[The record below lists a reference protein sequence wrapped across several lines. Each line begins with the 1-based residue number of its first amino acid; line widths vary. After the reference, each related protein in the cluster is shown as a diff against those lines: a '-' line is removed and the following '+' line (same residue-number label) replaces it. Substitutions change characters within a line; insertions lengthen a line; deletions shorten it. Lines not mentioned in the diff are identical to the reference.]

1 MTIKKLIMH
10 NFGVYSSTN
19 VLEFASN
26 KPVVL
31 VGGMNGRGKT
41 TILEAILLSL
51 YGSNSFAYTESK
63 FNTYGQYLKSYVN
76 KTDGTLE
83 TYLEIEFSMDNSNK
97 EVYNVRREWDG
108 KGIRV
113 HERII
118 VKKSGEESTF
128 LTENWPMFVEN
139 ILPSALS
146 SFFFFDG
153 EKIAELAV
161 EETSEQMKESIKAML
176 GITVLDTLQSDVN
189 KIIVRLCKANEENH
203 DLKKLEKLRSTKENA
218 EQVLYDADI
227 NIENQKIELEQL
239 QLELE
244 QLNSEY
250 AVKGGGILEQKN
262 RLISQRA
269 EFIVSVSGCQEQLLD
284 LVAAE
289 LPLALVS
296 DLLVDIEREGK
307 LAHEKKINTIA
318 FERIKEAYGKFSVQS
333 EEINKFIDFMQSETE
348 MDSAEKTYSL
358 SYMNLYQVET
368 LNSNRINQSVKKVR
382 SLMAKRDSYKRKIDE
397 IDNSL
402 SVDIDD
408 DSLKKL
414 FALIKEKE
422 REIIEKKITIDNL
435 QKERTSLHGNLL
447 SAESEFRKFAEKTLA
462 MLENVDA
469 DKRTIK
475 YANMAIEIIKL
486 YRIRLQERKT
496 DILAQTMTECYKR
509 LANKKNLVN
518 QIKMDA
524 DTLDLHYVDGNGEEI
539 AKKRLSAGEK
549 QLMVISL
556 LWALAICSKKKLPV
570 IIDTPL
576 SRLDSAHREALIKTY
591 FPNASE
597 QTIILSTDSE
607 IDERYY
613 SMMKDSV
620 GDEYTL
626 NYCDRTRTTTIK
638 PGYFGWKGDKNDN
651 KADKII

>member
-1 MTIKKLIMH
+1 MIIKKLVMH

-19 VLEFASN
+19 VLKFVSD

-41 TILEAILLSL
+41 TILEAVLLSL

-63 FNTYGQYLKSYVN
+63 YNTYGQYLKSYVN
-76 KTDGTLE
+76 KTDGSLK
-83 TYLEIEFSMDNSNK
+83 TYLEIEFSIDNSDK

-113 HERII
+113 HEKII
-118 VKKSGEESTF
+118 VKKNGEESTF

-176 GITVLDTLQSDVN
+176 GITVLDVLQSDVS
-189 KIIVRLCKANEENH
+189 KIIGRLCKANEENQ
-203 DLKKLEKLRSTKENA
+203 DLKKLEELRSRKDNA
-218 EQVLYDADI
+218 EQVLRNADVD
-227 NIENQKIELEQL
+227 IENHKIELEQL

-244 QLNSEY
+244 KLNSEY

-262 RLISQRA
+262 KLISQRA
-269 EFIVSVSGCQEQLLD
+269 EYIASVSGCQEQLLN

-296 DLLVDIEREGK
+296 DLLIDIEREGK
-307 LAHEKKINTIA
+307 IAHEKKINTIA
-318 FERIKEAYGKFSVQS
+318 FERIKAAYSKFSSQS
-333 EEINKFIDFMQSETE
+333 EEISKFISFMQEETE
-348 MDSAEKTYSL
+348 IDSAEDAYSL
-358 SYMNLYQVET
+358 SDMNLLQVET
-368 LNSNRINQSVKKVR
+368 LNANGIDQSVKKAKT
-382 SLMAKRDSYKRKIDE
+382 LIAKRDLHQEKIDE

-408 DSLKKL
+408 ASLEKI
-414 FALIKEKE
+414 FVLIKEKE
-422 REIIEKKITIDNL
+422 REIIEKQVIIDNL
-435 QKERTSLHGNLL
+435 QKERTSLHGNFI
-447 SAESEFRKFAEKTLA
+447 SAESEFSKFAEKTLA
-462 MLENVDA
+462 LLEAVDD

-486 YRIRLQERKT
+486 YRVRLQERKT
-496 DILAQTMTECYKR
+496 DVLAQTMTECYKR
-509 LANKKNLVN
+509 LANKKNLVK

-524 DTLDLHYVDGNGEEI
+524 DTLDLHYIDGNGEEI
-539 AKKRLSAGEK
+539 VKKRLSAGEK

-591 FPNASE
+591 FPHASE

-620 GDEYTL
+620 GDEFTL
-626 NYCDRTRTTTIK
+626 NYCDKTRTTTIK
-638 PGYFGWKGDKNDN
+638 SGYFGWKGVLE
-651 KADKII
+651 

>member
-1 MTIKKLIMH
+1 MIIKKLIMH

-19 VLEFASN
+19 VLEFVSD

-31 VGGMNGRGKT
+31 IGGMNGRGKT
-41 TILEAILLSL
+41 TILEAVLLSL

-76 KTDGTLE
+76 KTDGSLE
-83 TYLEIEFSMDNSNK
+83 TYLEIEFSMDDRDK

-118 VKKSGEESTF
+118 VKKNGEESAF

-176 GITVLDTLQSDVN
+176 GITVLDVLQSDVS
-189 KIIVRLCKANEENH
+189 KIIGRLCKANEENQ
-203 DLKKLEKLRSTKENA
+203 DLKMLEELRSKKENA
-218 EQVLYDADI
+218 EQVLRDADSD
-227 NIENQKIELEQL
+227 IENQKTELEQL

-244 QLNSEY
+244 KLNTEY
-250 AVKGGGILEQKN
+250 TVKGGGILEQKN
-262 RLISQRA
+262 KLISQRA
-269 EFIVSVSGCQEQLLD
+269 EYIASVSGCQEQLLD

-296 DLLVDIEREGK
+296 DLLIDIEREGK

-318 FERIKEAYGKFSVQS
+318 FERIKAAYSKFSSQS
-333 EEINKFIDFMQSETE
+333 EEISKFISFMQAETE
-348 MDSAEKTYSL
+348 MDSAEETYSL
-358 SYMNLYQVET
+358 SDMNLYQVET
-368 LNSNRINQSVKKVR
+368 LNSNGIDQSVEKAR
-382 SLMAKRDSYKRKIDE
+382 SLIAKRDSHQGKIDE

-408 DSLKKL
+408 DSLEKL

-422 REIIEKKITIDNL
+422 REIIEKQITIDNL
-435 QKERTSLHGNLL
+435 QKERTSLHGNFL
-447 SAESEFRKFAEKTLA
+447 SAESEFSKFAEKTLA
-462 MLENVDA
+462 MLETVDE

-496 DILAQTMTECYKR
+496 DVLAQTMTECYKR

-524 DTLDLHYVDGNGEEI
+524 DTLDLHYIDGNGEEI

-626 NYCDRTRTTTIK
+626 NYCDKTRTTTIK
-638 PGYFGWKGDKNDN
+638 PGYFGWKGVLE
-651 KADKII
+651 

>member
-1 MTIKKLIMH
+1 MIIKKLIMH

-19 VLEFASN
+19 VLEFSSN

-31 VGGMNGRGKT
+31 IGGMNGRGKT
-41 TILEAILLSL
+41 TILEAVLLSL

-76 KTDGTLE
+76 KANGTLE
-83 TYLEIEFSMDNSNK
+83 TYLEIEFSMDDSDK

-113 HERII
+113 HEKIS
-118 VKKSGEESTF
+118 VKKNGEESAF

-176 GITVLDTLQSDVN
+176 GITVLDVLQSDVN
-189 KIIVRLCKANEENH
+189 KIIGRLCKANEENQ
-203 DLKKLEKLRSTKENA
+203 DLKMLEELRAKKENA
-218 EQVLYDADI
+218 EQILSDADAD
-227 NIENQKIELEQL
+227 IENQKLELEQL
-239 QLELE
+239 QQELE

-269 EFIVSVSGCQEQLLD
+269 EYIASVSGCQEQLLD

-296 DLLVDIEREGK
+296 DLLIDIEREGK
-307 LAHEKKINTIA
+307 IAHEKKINTIA
-318 FERIKEAYGKFSVQS
+318 FERIKEAYGKFSFQS
-333 EEINKFIDFMQSETE
+333 EEISKFISFMQAETE
-348 MDSAEKTYSL
+348 LDNAEETYSL
-358 SYMNLYQVET
+358 SDMNLYQVET
-368 LNSNRINQSVKKVR
+368 LNTYGISQSVEKAS
-382 SLMAKRDSYKRKIDE
+382 SLIEKRDTNQRKIDE

-408 DSLKKL
+408 KALEKL
-414 FALIKEKE
+414 FASIKEKE
-422 REIIEKKITIDNL
+422 REIIEKQIVIENL
-435 QKERTSLHGNLL
+435 QRDRTSLHGNFL
-447 SAESEFRKFAEKTLA
+447 SAESEFSKFAEKTLA
-462 MLENVDA
+462 TLETVDT

-496 DILAQTMTECYKR
+496 DVLAQTMTECYKR

-524 DTLDLHYVDGNGEEI
+524 DTLDLHYIDGNGEEI

-626 NYCDRTRTTTIK
+626 NYCDKTRTTTIQL
-638 PGYFGWKGDKNDN
+638 GYFGWKGVLE
-651 KADKII
+651 

>member
-1 MTIKKLIMH
+1 MIIKKLIMH

-19 VLEFASN
+19 VLEFSSN
-26 KPVVL
+26 KPVAL
-31 VGGMNGRGKT
+31 IGGMNGRGKT
-41 TILEAILLSL
+41 TILEAVLLSL

-76 KTDGTLE
+76 KANGTLE
-83 TYLEIEFSMDNSNK
+83 TYLEIEFSMDDSDK

-113 HERII
+113 HEKIS
-118 VKKSGEESTF
+118 VKKNGEESAF

-176 GITVLDTLQSDVN
+176 GITVLDVLQSDVN
-189 KIIVRLCKANEENH
+189 KIIGRLCKANEENQ
-203 DLKKLEKLRSTKENA
+203 DLKMLEELRAKKENA
-218 EQVLYDADI
+218 EQILSDADAD
-227 NIENQKIELEQL
+227 IENQKLELEQL
-239 QLELE
+239 QQELE

-269 EFIVSVSGCQEQLLD
+269 EYIASVSGCQEQLLD

-296 DLLVDIEREGK
+296 DLLIDIEREGK
-307 LAHEKKINTIA
+307 IAHEKKINTIA
-318 FERIKEAYGKFSVQS
+318 FERIKEAYGKFSFQS
-333 EEINKFIDFMQSETE
+333 EEISKFISFMQAETE
-348 MDSAEKTYSL
+348 LDNVEETYSL
-358 SYMNLYQVET
+358 SDMNLYQVEM
-368 LNSNRINQSVKKVR
+368 LNTYGISQSVEKAS
-382 SLMAKRDSYKRKIDE
+382 SLIEKRDTNQRKIDE

-408 DSLKKL
+408 KALEKL
-414 FALIKEKE
+414 FASIKEKE
-422 REIIEKKITIDNL
+422 REIIEKQIVIENL
-435 QKERTSLHGNLL
+435 QRDRTSLHGNFL
-447 SAESEFRKFAEKTLA
+447 SAESEFSKFAEKTLA
-462 MLENVDA
+462 TLETVDT

-496 DILAQTMTECYKR
+496 DVLAQTMTECYKR

-524 DTLDLHYVDGNGEEI
+524 DTLDLHYIDGNGEEI

-626 NYCDRTRTTTIK
+626 NYCDKTRTTTIK
-638 PGYFGWKGDKNDN
+638 PGYFGWKGVLE
-651 KADKII
+651 

>member
-1 MTIKKLIMH
+1 MIIKKLIMH

-19 VLEFASN
+19 VLEFVSD

-31 VGGMNGRGKT
+31 IGGMNGRGKT
-41 TILEAILLSL
+41 TILEAVLLSL

-76 KTDGTLE
+76 KTDGSLE
-83 TYLEIEFSMDNSNK
+83 TYLEIEFSMDDRDK

-118 VKKSGEESTF
+118 VKKNGEESAF

-176 GITVLDTLQSDVN
+176 GITVLDVLQSDVS
-189 KIIVRLCKANEENH
+189 KIIGRLCKANEENQ
-203 DLKKLEKLRSTKENA
+203 DLKKLEELRSKKENA
-218 EQVLYDADI
+218 EQVLRDADSD
-227 NIENQKIELEQL
+227 IENQKTELEQL

-244 QLNSEY
+244 KLNTEY
-250 AVKGGGILEQKN
+250 TVKGGGILEQKN
-262 RLISQRA
+262 KLISQRA
-269 EFIVSVSGCQEQLLD
+269 EYIASVSGCQEQLLD

-296 DLLVDIEREGK
+296 DLLIDIEREGK

-318 FERIKEAYGKFSVQS
+318 FERIKAAYSKFSSQS
-333 EEINKFIDFMQSETE
+333 EEISKFISFMQAETE
-348 MDSAEKTYSL
+348 MDSAEETYSL
-358 SYMNLYQVET
+358 SDMNLYQVET
-368 LNSNRINQSVKKVR
+368 LNSNGIDQSVEKAR
-382 SLMAKRDSYKRKIDE
+382 SLIAKRDSHQGKIDE

-408 DSLKKL
+408 DSLEKL
-414 FALIKEKE
+414 FVLIKEKE
-422 REIIEKKITIDNL
+422 REIIEKQITIDNL
-435 QKERTSLHGNLL
+435 QKERTSLHGNFL
-447 SAESEFRKFAEKTLA
+447 SAESEFSKFAEKTLA
-462 MLENVDA
+462 MLETVDE

-496 DILAQTMTECYKR
+496 DVLAQTMTECYKR

-524 DTLDLHYVDGNGEEI
+524 DTLDLHYIDGNGEEI

-626 NYCDRTRTTTIK
+626 NYCDKTRTTTIK
-638 PGYFGWKGDKNDN
+638 PGYFGWKGVLE
-651 KADKII
+651 

>member
-1 MTIKKLIMH
+1 MIIKKLIMH

-19 VLEFASN
+19 VLEFSSN

-31 VGGMNGRGKT
+31 IGGMNGRGKT
-41 TILEAILLSL
+41 TILEAVLLSL

-76 KTDGTLE
+76 KANGTLE
-83 TYLEIEFSMDNSNK
+83 TYLEIEFSMDDSDK

-113 HERII
+113 HEKIS
-118 VKKSGEESTF
+118 VKKNGEESAF

-161 EETSEQMKESIKAML
+161 EETSEQMKESIRAML
-176 GITVLDTLQSDVN
+176 GITVLDVLQSDVN
-189 KIIVRLCKANEENH
+189 KIIGRLCKANEENQ
-203 DLKKLEKLRSTKENA
+203 DLKMLEELRAKKENA
-218 EQVLYDADI
+218 EQILSDADAD
-227 NIENQKIELEQL
+227 IENQKLELEQL
-239 QLELE
+239 QQELE

-269 EFIVSVSGCQEQLLD
+269 EYIASVSGCQEQLLD

-296 DLLVDIEREGK
+296 DLLIDIEREGK
-307 LAHEKKINTIA
+307 IAHEKKINTIA
-318 FERIKEAYGKFSVQS
+318 FERIKEAYGKFSFQS
-333 EEINKFIDFMQSETE
+333 EEISKFISFMQAETE
-348 MDSAEKTYSL
+348 LDNAEETYSL
-358 SYMNLYQVET
+358 SDMNLYQVET
-368 LNSNRINQSVKKVR
+368 LNTYGISQSVEKAS
-382 SLMAKRDSYKRKIDE
+382 SLIEKRDTNQRKIDE

-408 DSLKKL
+408 KALEKL
-414 FALIKEKE
+414 FASIKEKE
-422 REIIEKKITIDNL
+422 REIIEKQIVIENL
-435 QKERTSLHGNLL
+435 QRDRTSLHGNFL
-447 SAESEFRKFAEKTLA
+447 SAESEFSKFAEKTLA
-462 MLENVDA
+462 TLETVDT

-475 YANMAIEIIKL
+475 YANMTIEIIKL

-496 DILAQTMTECYKR
+496 DVLAQTMTECYKR

-524 DTLDLHYVDGNGEEI
+524 DTLDLHYIDGNGEEI

-626 NYCDRTRTTTIK
+626 NYCDKTRTTTIK
-638 PGYFGWKGDKNDN
+638 PGYFGWKGVLE
-651 KADKII
+651 

>member
-1 MTIKKLIMH
+1 MIIKKLVMH

-19 VLEFASN
+19 VLRFASD

-41 TILEAILLSL
+41 TILEAVLLSL

-63 FNTYGQYLKSYVN
+63 YNTYGQYLKSYVN
-76 KTDGTLE
+76 KTDGSLE
-83 TYLEIEFSMDNSNK
+83 TYLEIEFSMDNSDK
-97 EVYNVRREWDG
+97 EIYNVRREWDG

-113 HERII
+113 HEKII
-118 VKKSGEESTF
+118 VKKNGEESTF

-161 EETSEQMKESIKAML
+161 EETGEQMKESIKTML
-176 GITVLDTLQSDVN
+176 GITVLDVLQSDVS
-189 KIIVRLCKANEENH
+189 KIIGRLCKANEKNQG
-203 DLKKLEKLRSTKENA
+203 LKKLEELRSRKDNA
-218 EQVLYDADI
+218 EQVLRNADI
-227 NIENQKIELEQL
+227 DIENHKIELEQL

-244 QLNSEY
+244 KLNSEY
-250 AVKGGGILEQKN
+250 TVKGGGILEQKN
-262 RLISQRA
+262 KLISQRA
-269 EFIVSVSGCQEQLLD
+269 EYIASVSRCQEQLLD

-289 LPLALVS
+289 LPFALVS
-296 DLLVDIEREGK
+296 DLLIDIEREGK
-307 LAHEKKINTIA
+307 IAHEKKINTIA
-318 FERIKEAYGKFSVQS
+318 FERIKAAYSKFSSQS
-333 EEINKFIDFMQSETE
+333 EEISKFISFMQEETE
-348 MDSAEKTYSL
+348 IDSAEDAYNL
-358 SYMNLYQVET
+358 SDMNLFQVET
-368 LNSNRINQSVKKVR
+368 LNATGIDQSIKKAKT
-382 SLMAKRDSYKRKIDE
+382 LIAKRDLHQEKIDE

-402 SVDIDD
+402 SIDIDD
-408 DSLKKL
+408 ASLEKI
-414 FALIKEKE
+414 FVLIKEKE
-422 REIIEKKITIDNL
+422 REIIEKQVTIDNL
-435 QKERTSLHGNLL
+435 QKERTSLHGNFI
-447 SAESEFRKFAEKTLA
+447 SAESEFSKFAEKTLA
-462 MLENVDA
+462 MLETIDD

-486 YRIRLQERKT
+486 YRVRLQERKT
-496 DILAQTMTECYKR
+496 DVLAQTMTECYKK
-509 LANKKNLVN
+509 LANKKNLVK

-524 DTLDLHYVDGNGEEI
+524 DTLDLHYIDGNGEEI
-539 AKKRLSAGEK
+539 VKKRLSAGEK

-620 GDEYTL
+620 GDEFTL
-626 NYCDRTRTTTIK
+626 NYCDKTRTTTIK
-638 PGYFGWKGDKNDN
+638 SGYFGWKGVLE
-651 KADKII
+651 

>member
-1 MTIKKLIMH
+1 MIIKKLIMH

-19 VLEFASN
+19 VLEFVSD

-31 VGGMNGRGKT
+31 IGGMNGRGKT
-41 TILEAILLSL
+41 TILEAVLLSL

-76 KTDGTLE
+76 KTDGSLE
-83 TYLEIEFSMDNSNK
+83 TYLEIEFSMDDRDK

-108 KGIRV
+108 KSIRV

-118 VKKSGEESTF
+118 VKKNGEESAF

-176 GITVLDTLQSDVN
+176 GITVLDVLQSDVS
-189 KIIVRLCKANEENH
+189 KIIGRLCKANEENQ
-203 DLKKLEKLRSTKENA
+203 DLKKLEELRSKKENA
-218 EQVLYDADI
+218 EQVLRDADSD
-227 NIENQKIELEQL
+227 IENQKTELEQL

-244 QLNSEY
+244 KLNTEY
-250 AVKGGGILEQKN
+250 TVKGGGILEQKN
-262 RLISQRA
+262 KLISQRA
-269 EFIVSVSGCQEQLLD
+269 EYIASVSGCQEQLLD

-296 DLLVDIEREGK
+296 DLLIDIEREGK

-318 FERIKEAYGKFSVQS
+318 FERIKAAYSKFSSQS
-333 EEINKFIDFMQSETE
+333 EEISKFISFMQAETE
-348 MDSAEKTYSL
+348 MDSAEETYSL
-358 SYMNLYQVET
+358 SDMNLYQVET
-368 LNSNRINQSVKKVR
+368 LNSNGIDQSVEKAR
-382 SLMAKRDSYKRKIDE
+382 SLIAKRDSHQGKIDE

-408 DSLKKL
+408 DSLEKL

-422 REIIEKKITIDNL
+422 REIIEKQITIDNL
-435 QKERTSLHGNLL
+435 QKERTSLHGNFL
-447 SAESEFRKFAEKTLA
+447 SAESEFSKFAEKTLA
-462 MLENVDA
+462 MLETVDE

-496 DILAQTMTECYKR
+496 DVLAQTMTECYKR

-524 DTLDLHYVDGNGEEI
+524 DTLDLHYIDGNGEEI

-626 NYCDRTRTTTIK
+626 NYCDKTRTTTIK
-638 PGYFGWKGDKNDN
+638 PGYFGWKGVLE
-651 KADKII
+651 

>member
-1 MTIKKLIMH
+1 MIIKKLVMH

-19 VLEFASN
+19 VLKFVSD

-41 TILEAILLSL
+41 TILEAVLLSL

-63 FNTYGQYLKSYVN
+63 YNTYGQYLKSYVN
-76 KTDGTLE
+76 KTDGSLK
-83 TYLEIEFSMDNSNK
+83 TYLEIEFSMDNSDK

-113 HERII
+113 HEKII
-118 VKKSGEESTF
+118 VKKNGEESTF

-176 GITVLDTLQSDVN
+176 GITVLDVLQSDVS
-189 KIIVRLCKANEENH
+189 KIIGRLCKANEENQ
-203 DLKKLEKLRSTKENA
+203 DLKKLEELRSRKDNA
-218 EQVLYDADI
+218 EQVLRNVDVD
-227 NIENQKIELEQL
+227 IENQKIELEQL

-244 QLNSEY
+244 KLNSEY
-250 AVKGGGILEQKN
+250 AIKGGGILEQKN
-262 RLISQRA
+262 KLINQRA
-269 EFIVSVSGCQEQLLD
+269 EYMASVSGCQEQLLD

-296 DLLVDIEREGK
+296 DLLIDIEREGK
-307 LAHEKKINTIA
+307 SAHEKKINIIA
-318 FERIKEAYGKFSVQS
+318 FERIKAAYIKFSSQS
-333 EEINKFIDFMQSETE
+333 EEISKFISFMQEETE
-348 MDSAEKTYSL
+348 IDSEEDAYSL
-358 SYMNLYQVET
+358 SDMNLLQVET
-368 LNSNRINQSVKKVR
+368 LNANGIDQSVKKAKT
-382 SLMAKRDSYKRKIDE
+382 LIAKRDLHQEKIDE

-408 DSLKKL
+408 ASLEKI
-414 FALIKEKE
+414 FVLIKEKE
-422 REIIEKKITIDNL
+422 REIIEKQVTIDNL
-435 QKERTSLHGNLL
+435 QKERTSLHGNFIL
-447 SAESEFRKFAEKTLA
+447 AESEFSKFAEKTLA
-462 MLENVDA
+462 LLEAVDD

-486 YRIRLQERKT
+486 YRVRLQERKT
-496 DILAQTMTECYKR
+496 DVLAQTMTECYKR
-509 LANKKNLVN
+509 LANKKNLVK

-524 DTLDLHYVDGNGEEI
+524 DTLDLHYIDGNGEEI
-539 AKKRLSAGEK
+539 VKKRLSAGEK

-620 GDEYTL
+620 GDEFTL
-626 NYCDRTRTTTIK
+626 NYCDKTRTTTIK
-638 PGYFGWKGDKNDN
+638 SGYFGWKGVLE
-651 KADKII
+651 

>member
-1 MTIKKLIMH
+1 MIIKKLIMH

-19 VLEFASN
+19 VLEFVSN
-26 KPVVL
+26 NPVVL

-41 TILEAILLSL
+41 TILEAVLLSL
-51 YGSNSFAYTESK
+51 YGTNSFAYTESK
-63 FNTYGQYLKSYVN
+63 YNTYGQYLKSYVN
-76 KTDGTLE
+76 KTDGSLE
-83 TYLEIEFSMDNSNK
+83 TYVEIEFSMDDSDK

-118 VKKSGEESTF
+118 VKKNGEESTF

-176 GITVLDTLQSDVN
+176 GITVLDVLQSDVSR
-189 KIIVRLCKANEENH
+189 IIGRLCKANEENQ
-203 DLKKLEKLRSTKENA
+203 DLKKLEELRYKKENA
-218 EQVLYDADI
+218 EQLLHDKDI
-227 NIENQKIELEQL
+227 DIDNKKKELEQL
-239 QLELE
+239 HIELE
-244 QLNSEY
+244 KLNTEY
-250 AVKGGGILEQKN
+250 SVKGGGILEQKN
-262 RLISQRA
+262 KLISQRA
-269 EFIVSVSGCQEQLLD
+269 EYIASVSGCQEQLLD

-296 DLLVDIEREGK
+296 DLLIDIEHEGK
-307 LAHEKKINTIA
+307 RAHEKKINTIA
-318 FERIKEAYGKFSVQS
+318 FERIKAAYSKFASQT
-333 EEINKFIDFMQSETE
+333 EEISKFIAFMQAETE
-348 MDSAEKTYSL
+348 IDNEEETYSL
-358 SYMNLYQVET
+358 SDMNLFQIET
-368 LNSNRINQSVKKVR
+368 LNTNGIVQSVEKGR
-382 SLMAKRDSYKRKIDE
+382 SLINKRDSLQGKIDE

-402 SVDIDD
+402 SVDIDN
-408 DSLKKL
+408 DSLEKL
-414 FALIKEKE
+414 FAFIKEKE
-422 REIIEKKITIDNL
+422 HEIIEKQIMIDNL
-435 QKERTSLHGNLL
+435 QKERTSLHGNFI
-447 SAESEFRKFAEKTLA
+447 SAESEFSKFAEKILA
-462 MLENVDA
+462 MLETVDD

-475 YANMAIEIIKL
+475 YANMSIEIIKL

-496 DILAQTMTECYKR
+496 DILAETMTKCYKK

-518 QIKMDA
+518 KIKMDA
-524 DTLDLHYVDGNGEEI
+524 DTLDLHYLDGKGEEI

-549 QLMVISL
+549 QLMVVSL

-626 NYCDRTRTTTIK
+626 NYSDKTRTTTIK
-638 PGYFGWKGDKNDN
+638 QGYFGWKG
-651 KADKII
+651 ALE

>member
-1 MTIKKLIMH
+1 MIIKKLIMH

-19 VLEFASN
+19 VLEFSSN
-26 KPVVL
+26 KPVAL
-31 VGGMNGRGKT
+31 IGGMNGRGKT
-41 TILEAILLSL
+41 TILEAVLLSL

-76 KTDGTLE
+76 KANGTLE
-83 TYLEIEFSMDNSNK
+83 TYLEIEFSMDDSDK

-113 HERII
+113 HEKIS
-118 VKKSGEESTF
+118 VKKNGEESAF

-176 GITVLDTLQSDVN
+176 GITVLDVLQSDVN
-189 KIIVRLCKANEENH
+189 KIIGRLCKANEENQ
-203 DLKKLEKLRSTKENA
+203 DLKMLEELRAKKENA
-218 EQVLYDADI
+218 EQILSDADAD
-227 NIENQKIELEQL
+227 IENQKLELEQL
-239 QLELE
+239 QQELE

-269 EFIVSVSGCQEQLLD
+269 EYIASVSGCQEQLLD

-296 DLLVDIEREGK
+296 DLLIDIEREGK
-307 LAHEKKINTIA
+307 IAHEKKINTIA
-318 FERIKEAYGKFSVQS
+318 FERIKEAYGKFSFQS
-333 EEINKFIDFMQSETE
+333 EEISKFISFMQAETE
-348 MDSAEKTYSL
+348 LDSAEETYSL
-358 SYMNLYQVET
+358 SDMNLYQVET
-368 LNSNRINQSVKKVR
+368 LNTYGISQSVEKAS
-382 SLMAKRDSYKRKIDE
+382 SLIEKRDTNQRKIDE

-408 DSLKKL
+408 KALEKL
-414 FALIKEKE
+414 FASIKEKE
-422 REIIEKKITIDNL
+422 REIIEKQIVIENL
-435 QKERTSLHGNLL
+435 QRDRTSLHGNFL
-447 SAESEFRKFAEKTLA
+447 SAESEFSKFAEKTLA
-462 MLENVDA
+462 TLETVDT

-496 DILAQTMTECYKR
+496 DVLAQTMTECYKR

-524 DTLDLHYVDGNGEEI
+524 DTLDLHYIDGNGEEI

-626 NYCDRTRTTTIK
+626 NYCDKTRTTTIK
-638 PGYFGWKGDKNDN
+638 PGYFGWKGVLE
-651 KADKII
+651 

>member
-1 MTIKKLIMH
+1 MIIKKLIMH

-19 VLEFASN
+19 VLEFSSN

-31 VGGMNGRGKT
+31 IGGMNGRGKT
-41 TILEAILLSL
+41 TILEAVLLSL

-76 KTDGTLE
+76 KANGTLE
-83 TYLEIEFSMDNSNK
+83 TYLEIEFSMDDSDK

-113 HERII
+113 HEKIS
-118 VKKSGEESTF
+118 VKKNGEESAF

-176 GITVLDTLQSDVN
+176 GITVLDVLQSDVN
-189 KIIVRLCKANEENH
+189 KIIGRLCKANEENQ
-203 DLKKLEKLRSTKENA
+203 DLKMLEELRAKKENA
-218 EQVLYDADI
+218 EQILSDADAD
-227 NIENQKIELEQL
+227 IENQKLELEQL
-239 QLELE
+239 QQELE

-269 EFIVSVSGCQEQLLD
+269 EYIASVSGCQEQLLD

-296 DLLVDIEREGK
+296 DLLIDIEREGK
-307 LAHEKKINTIA
+307 IAHEKKINTIA
-318 FERIKEAYGKFSVQS
+318 FERIKEAYGKFSFQS
-333 EEINKFIDFMQSETE
+333 EEISKFISFMQAETE
-348 MDSAEKTYSL
+348 LDNAEETYSL
-358 SYMNLYQVET
+358 SDMNLYQVET
-368 LNSNRINQSVKKVR
+368 LNTYGISQSVEKAS
-382 SLMAKRDSYKRKIDE
+382 SLIEKRDTNQRKIDE

-408 DSLKKL
+408 KALEKL
-414 FALIKEKE
+414 FASIKEKE
-422 REIIEKKITIDNL
+422 REIIEKQIVIENL
-435 QKERTSLHGNLL
+435 QRDRTSLHGNFL
-447 SAESEFRKFAEKTLA
+447 SAESEFSKFAEKTLA
-462 MLENVDA
+462 TLETVDT

-496 DILAQTMTECYKR
+496 DVLAQTMTECYKK

-524 DTLDLHYVDGNGEEI
+524 DTLDLHYIDGNGKEI

-626 NYCDRTRTTTIK
+626 NYCDKTRTTTIK
-638 PGYFGWKGDKNDN
+638 LGYFGWKGVLE
-651 KADKII
+651 

>member
-1 MTIKKLIMH
+1 MIIKKLIMH

-19 VLEFASN
+19 VLEFSSN

-31 VGGMNGRGKT
+31 IGGMNGRGKT
-41 TILEAILLSL
+41 TILEAVLLSL

-76 KTDGTLE
+76 KANGTLE
-83 TYLEIEFSMDNSNK
+83 TYLEIEFSMDDSDK

-113 HERII
+113 HEKIS
-118 VKKSGEESTF
+118 VKKNGEESAF

-161 EETSEQMKESIKAML
+161 EETSEQMKESIRAML
-176 GITVLDTLQSDVN
+176 GITVLDVLQSDVN
-189 KIIVRLCKANEENH
+189 KIIGRLCKANEENQ
-203 DLKKLEKLRSTKENA
+203 DLKMLEELRAKKENA
-218 EQVLYDADI
+218 EQILSDADAD
-227 NIENQKIELEQL
+227 IENQKLELEQL
-239 QLELE
+239 QQELE

-269 EFIVSVSGCQEQLLD
+269 EYIASVSGCQEQLLD

-296 DLLVDIEREGK
+296 DLLIDIEREGK
-307 LAHEKKINTIA
+307 IAHEKKINTIA
-318 FERIKEAYGKFSVQS
+318 FERIKEAYGKFSFQS
-333 EEINKFIDFMQSETE
+333 EEISKFISFMQAETE
-348 MDSAEKTYSL
+348 LDNAEETYSL
-358 SYMNLYQVET
+358 SDMNLYQVET
-368 LNSNRINQSVKKVR
+368 LNTYGISQSVEKAS
-382 SLMAKRDSYKRKIDE
+382 SLIEKRDTNQRKIDE

-408 DSLKKL
+408 KALEKL
-414 FALIKEKE
+414 FASIKEKE
-422 REIIEKKITIDNL
+422 REIIEKQIVIENL
-435 QKERTSLHGNLL
+435 QRDRTSLHGNFL
-447 SAESEFRKFAEKTLA
+447 SAESEFSKFAEKTLA
-462 MLENVDA
+462 TLETVDT

-475 YANMAIEIIKL
+475 YANMTIEIIKL

-496 DILAQTMTECYKR
+496 DVLAQTMTECYKR

-524 DTLDLHYVDGNGEEI
+524 DTLDLHYIDGNGEEI
-539 AKKRLSAGEK
+539 AKKRLSAGER

-626 NYCDRTRTTTIK
+626 NYCDKTRTTTIK
-638 PGYFGWKGDKNDN
+638 PGYFGWKGVLE
-651 KADKII
+651 